1 MSLSAHDI
9 IIRPVITEKSSA
21 LMELNKY
28 TFEVRRDVNK
38 IQIRNAVEEAFKV
51 KVLSVNT
58 INVKSKP
65 KRMGASIGRTRSWK
79 KAIVSLP
86 QGQRIEF
93 FEGASI

>member
-9 IIRPVITEKSSA
+9 IIRPVVTEKSSA

-38 IQIRNAVEEAFKV
+38 IQIRKAVEEAFKV

-65 KRMGASIGRTRSWK
+65 KRMGTSVGRTRAWK

>member
-28 TFEVRRDVNK
+28 TFEVRRGVNK

>member
-65 KRMGASIGRTRSWK
+65 KRMGASVGRTRSWK

>member
-9 IIRPVITEKSSA
+9 IIRPVVTEKSSA

-38 IQIRNAVEEAFKV
+38 IQIRKAVEEAFKV

>member
-28 TFEVRRDVNK
+28 TFEVRRDVIK

>member
-9 IIRPVITEKSSA
+9 IIRPVVTEKSSA